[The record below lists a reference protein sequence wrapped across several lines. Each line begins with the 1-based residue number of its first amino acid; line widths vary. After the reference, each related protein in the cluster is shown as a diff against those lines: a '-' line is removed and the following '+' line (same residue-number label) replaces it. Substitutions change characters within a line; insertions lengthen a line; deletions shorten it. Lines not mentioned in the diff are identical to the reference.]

1 MGIRPHALLYFR
13 QIGEAALPEFSQQI
27 RFCLSTGG
35 TRIAYATSGIG
46 PPLISAA
53 NWLTHLEEET
63 KSPVWLHWLIELS
76 RANTLIRYDKRGCGL
91 SERNTKDLSFEACV
105 ADLEAVAD
113 AAGLDRFALFGECQG
128 GPIAIAYAVRHPERV
143 SHLILY
149 GTFVRGRLKR
159 DPTPEEIAAAEL
171 SFKAIELGWGEESPA
186 YRQVFATKF
195 LPEGSPEQIR
205 SFCALERSATSPS
218 IAARVI
224 REFAWVDVQEAARA
238 VRCPTLVLH
247 ATRDVV
253 VPFEE
258 GRLMAGLIPGARFV
272 SLDGVNHVLLPHEP
286 AWARFASEFHAFVPQ
301 GSANV
306 AANGSLD
313 ELTVREREILERIA
327 QGRDNAEIAAHLGL
341 SEKTVRNNIT
351 RIFDK
356 LGVETRAQAI
366 VFAREAGI
374 GIGQGRSRYR

>member
-1 MGIRPHALLYFR
+1 
-13 QIGEAALPEFSQQI
+13 
-27 RFCLSTGG
+27 
-35 TRIAYATSGIG
+35 
-46 PPLISAA
+46 
-53 NWLTHLEEET
+53 
-63 KSPVWLHWLIELS
+63 
-76 RANTLIRYDKRGCGL
+76 
-91 SERNTKDLSFEACV
+91 
-105 ADLEAVAD
+105 
-113 AAGLDRFALFGECQG
+113 
-128 GPIAIAYAVRHPERV
+128 
-143 SHLILY
+143 
-149 GTFVRGRLKR
+149 
-159 DPTPEEIAAAEL
+159 
-171 SFKAIELGWGEESPA
+171 
-186 YRQVFATKF
+186 
-195 LPEGSPEQIR
+195 
-205 SFCALERSATSPS
+205 
-218 IAARVI
+218 
-224 REFAWVDVQEAARA
+224 
-238 VRCPTLVLH
+238 
-247 ATRDVV
+247 
-253 VPFEE
+253 
-258 GRLMAGLIPGARFV
+258 MAGLIPGARFV

>member
-1 MGIRPHALLYFR
+1 MPDFR
-13 QIGEAALPEFSQQI
+13 QQI
-27 RFCLSTGG
+27 RFCSSTDR
-35 TRIAYATSGIG
+35 TRIAYATSGVG

-91 SERNTKDLSFEACV
+91 SERDSEDLSFEACV
-105 ADLEAVAD
+105 ADLEAVAN
-113 AAGLDRFALFGECQG
+113 AAGFDRFALFGECQG
-128 GPIAIAYAVRHPERV
+128 GAIAIAYAARHPERV
-143 SHLILY
+143 SHLVLY

-159 DPTPEEIAAAEL
+159 DLAPEEIAAAEL
-171 SFKAIELGWGEESPA
+171 GFKAIELGWGEESPA

-218 IAARVI
+218 IAARLI
-224 REFAWVDVQEAARA
+224 REFGRVDVRDAARA

-258 GRLMAGLIPGARFV
+258 GRLMAGLIPNARFV
-272 SLDGVNHVLLPHEP
+272 PLDGVNHVLLAQEP
-286 AWARFASEFHAFVPQ
+286 AWARFISEFRAFAPQ
-301 GSANV
+301 GPTR
-306 AANGSLD
+306 AALTTSNDWLD
-313 ELTVREREILERIA
+313 ELTARELEILERIA
-327 QGRDNAEIAAHLGL
+327 QGRDNAQIAAHLGL
-341 SEKTVRNNIT
+341 SEKTVRNNVT

-356 LGVETRAQAI
+356 LGVENRAQAI
-366 VFAREAGI
+366 VLAREAGL
-374 GIGQGRSRYR
+374 GIRQERSHDG

>member
-1 MGIRPHALLYFR
+1 VGIRPHALLYFR

-53 NWLTHLEEET
+53 NWLTHLEEEI

>member
-1 MGIRPHALLYFR
+1 M
-13 QIGEAALPEFSQQI
+13 PEFSQQI

-53 NWLTHLEEET
+53 NWLTHLEEEI

>member
-1 MGIRPHALLYFR
+1 VGIRPHALLYFR

-53 NWLTHLEEET
+53 NWLTHLEEEI

-171 SFKAIELGWGEESPA
+171 SFKAIELGWGEENPA